1 MHTCMLSKTLWYPLI
16 ASLSIIVAVL
26 QPAYSEPI
34 QSRNIEIK
42 ISSSAKSIQPDPT
55 STVLANKEVV
65 YSVKGA
71 INNTKTQ
78 NAVNELIQTL
88 LNNFVASL
96 HKISLTKDTE
106 ALSGLYDPSSM
117 EFVLK
122 KIIPNPK
129 LLEGF
134 FEQSA
139 KIQEARWRFL
149 VESDNLLTVFADVTS
164 YDGVSTLMPF
174 FFRQTGGQY
183 VPVYQSAPNLMMIN
197 ILVADQQKLLSVS
210 QL

>member
-1 MHTCMLSKTLWYPLI
+1 MLKTTLWLRLI
-16 ASLSIIVAVL
+16 ALFFLIVAVL
-26 QPAYSEPI
+26 QPARSEPI
-34 QSRNIEIK
+34 QIRNIEIK
-42 ISSSAKSIQPDPT
+42 ISPNAKSIQPDPT
-55 STVLANKEVV
+55 STVLPNKEVI

-71 INNTKTQ
+71 INKQNTQDTA
-78 NAVNELIQTL
+78 NDLIQTL
-88 LNNFVASL
+88 LNDFVNRL
-96 HKISLTKDTE
+96 HKISLTKDAE
-106 ALSGLYDPSSM
+106 ALSSLYDPSSM
-117 EFVLK
+117 EFLVK

-139 KIQEARWRFL
+139 KIQEAKWRFL
-149 VESDNLLTVFADVTS
+149 VESDSLLTVFAEVTS
-164 YDGVSTLMPF
+164 RDGEPTLMPF

-183 VPVYQSAPNLMMIN
+183 VPVYQTAPNLMMIN